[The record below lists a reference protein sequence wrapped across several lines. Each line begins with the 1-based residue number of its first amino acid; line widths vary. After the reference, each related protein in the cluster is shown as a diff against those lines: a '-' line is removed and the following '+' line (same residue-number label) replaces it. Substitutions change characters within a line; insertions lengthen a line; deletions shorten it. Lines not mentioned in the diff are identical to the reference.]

1 MIKAAGYVR
10 VSTPIQVKEGES
22 LNTQREDIKHCCE
35 ISKYKLTEIYADEGI
50 SGAKINK
57 RPDLIRLLQD
67 AKAKKFEYL
76 IIQRLSRLGRN
87 ARDLL
92 NIVHELEECRVKLI
106 SIKDNI
112 DLSNSYGRAIFGM
125 LSSVAQL
132 EKDII
137 KEQMRENK
145 LVRWKNNEAFIGK
158 PPFGYRWNK
167 KLKSIEIDNNEAET
181 YKRIVSMYVDRGM
194 TFRDIVIKLR
204 GEGIKCKRSW
214 FSNST
219 ISYMLKN
226 PAYYGHYY
234 LNQYV
239 YDGSRRTGTKK
250 PDDEIIPFKIQ
261 PLISKNEW
269 DKIQQKTEFNKVK
282 GKNITISE
290 DYWLRDI
297 LECGECGAKIKPHH
311 GNKRKD
317 GSLSRYY
324 ACYWSQTSKKGLDS
338 NNKKRCSLP
347 HIKAEQLEELIWSK
361 MIESFSSI
369 GMKRKPKPSYFES
382 LYDTQQLNDQ
392 LNQLNMI
399 CYNLKDDLRKKK
411 TARGRYFLCYEDDNF
426 DKDEIS
432 RKLKENDND
441 IRMILSEIEKVESKL
456 ITIKEGKDNIES
468 LKELI
473 NNNPEWVYSLQKSLY
488 VLSPKDKKLTIENLL
503 QGKIVCQN
511 QTLTRKGLG
520 GFMALGFLL
529 IKQFLNG

>member
-181 YKRIVSMYVDRGM
+181 YKRIVSMYVDK
-194 TFRDIVIKLR
+194 RD
-204 GEGIKCKRSW
+204 
-214 FSNST
+214 
-219 ISYMLKN
+219 
-226 PAYYGHYY
+226 
-234 LNQYV
+234 
-239 YDGSRRTGTKK
+239 
-250 PDDEIIPFKIQ
+250 
-261 PLISKNEW
+261 
-269 DKIQQKTEFNKVK
+269 
-282 GKNITISE
+282 
-290 DYWLRDI
+290 DI
-297 LECGECGAKIKPHH
+297 
-311 GNKRKD
+311 
-317 GSLSRYY
+317 
-324 ACYWSQTSKKGLDS
+324 
-338 NNKKRCSLP
+338 
-347 HIKAEQLEELIWSK
+347 
-361 MIESFSSI
+361 
-369 GMKRKPKPSYFES
+369 
-382 LYDTQQLNDQ
+382 
-392 LNQLNMI
+392 
-399 CYNLKDDLRKKK
+399 
-411 TARGRYFLCYEDDNF
+411 
-426 DKDEIS
+426 
-432 RKLKENDND
+432 
-441 IRMILSEIEKVESKL
+441 
-456 ITIKEGKDNIES
+456 
-468 LKELI
+468 
-473 NNNPEWVYSLQKSLY
+473 
-488 VLSPKDKKLTIENLL
+488 
-503 QGKIVCQN
+503 
-511 QTLTRKGLG
+511 
-520 GFMALGFLL
+520 
-529 IKQFLNG
+529 